1 MKKQGLLFGLTI
13 LLAALLLASA
23 LPMDVHAADP
33 AYSVCSVCYGTGICG
48 NCNPNNTL
56 DTNMPAADKL
66 GDGWIACHDCDANGY
81 RRCGTNHAGDGT
93 PIGCDGSG
101 KVECVRCHGSG
112 VDNGNACPDCEGTG
126 KMNCEICGGLGKYL
140 CDSCGGTHRMACRC
154 RQAGHVG
161 KCPQCGGSGWTLIDY
176 EGNVLEYG
184 AVHYPKQGD
193 VIDYG
198 IRRRGTGSYNAE
210 KYGTGINPSQY
221 VDKMNGGTGVNGIG
235 YLSINNPTPVAD
247 LTGGE
252 ATQQIIAN
260 GGHVGGGG
268 NSSGGGNSG
277 GGSSG
282 GQQGNSGQSGNSG
295 GNNNQNPN
303 PGPDNN
309 QQGGEPNPGPEP
321 GPGPNDDPDGN
332 PYTQDIPDDQSIVAA
347 LGDDKVEMVYLL
359 NREVDG
365 RYLLTVQINKP
376 GLTAEEKAK
385 LKAMTEADVRALKDD
400 LESLANYFRFT
411 ETGDPTFFDFG
422 SEYRLPVTCDIL
434 LELPADAANDSE
446 RPLHLYRV
454 TENGWEK
461 ERNHTVDHYEN
472 TRYLIFTYDTLGRFA
487 HTTMSEEDIRGNDTT
502 VVDWNGDPIPDP
514 NGGGGNPGG
523 DSQGN
528 PGNDSNP
535 GGNDPNPGDGNDH
548 GNDSQGSGSNPGGD
562 PNPGNDNP
570 NSDPGN
576 DPKPADDTAKK
587 AFPVLPVA
595 AGAVAVAVIAVF
607 AARAKK
613 KNR

>member
-23 LPMDVHAADP
+23 LPLDVHAADP

-56 DTNMPAADKL
+56 DTIMPVADKL
-66 GDGWIACHDCDANGY
+66 GDGWIACHNCDANGM
-81 RRCGTNHAGDGT
+81 RVCGTNHAGDGT

-101 KVECVRCHGSG
+101 KVPCDQCGATG
-112 VDNGNACPDCEGTG
+112 VDNGQTCPKCEGTG
-126 KMNCEICGGLGKYL
+126 KMNCYQCNGTGKYL
-140 CDSCGGTHRMACRC
+140 CDACGGTHRMACRC
-154 RQAGHVG
+154 REAGHAG
-161 KCPQCGGSGWTLIDY
+161 KCTQCGGSGWTLIDY

-184 AVHYPKQGD
+184 VVHYPQQGD

-210 KYGTGINPSQY
+210 KYGTGITPSQY

-277 GGSSG
+277 G
-282 GQQGNSGQSGNSG
+282 QQGSSGQSGNSG
-295 GNNNQNPN
+295 GSGNQNPN

-309 QQGGEPNPGPEP
+309 QQGGDPNPGPEP
-321 GPGPNDDPDGN
+321 DPGPNDDPDGN
-332 PYTQDIPDDQSIVAA
+332 PYTQEIQGDASIVAA
-347 LGDDKVEMVYLL
+347 LGDDNVEMVYLL
-359 NREVDG
+359 NREVEG
-365 RYLLTVQINKP
+365 SLLFTVQINKP

-385 LKAMTEADVRALKDD
+385 LKAMTEADVRAVKSD
-400 LESLANYFRFT
+400 LETLADGLRFT
-411 ETGDPTFFDFG
+411 QTGDPTFFDFG
-422 SEYRLPVTCDIL
+422 REYRLPVTCDIL
-434 LELPADAANDSE
+434 LELPGNAADDSQ
-446 RPLHLYRV
+446 RPLHVYRV
-454 TENGWEK
+454 LENGWEK
-461 ERNHTVDHYEN
+461 ERNHTIDRYEGK
-472 TRYLIFTYDTLGRFA
+472 RYLIFTYDTLGRFVLTA
-487 HTTMSEEDIRGNDTT
+487 QTEDDIRGGDTPL
-502 VVDWNGDPIPDP
+502 VDWNGEPDPGPGGEGEPNGQGEGPNGDHPGNDPQGDPGGSGP
-514 NGGGGNPGG
+514 NGGNGQSGEPNGG
-523 DSQGN
+523 DGQS
-528 PGNDSNP
+528 
-535 GGNDPNPGDGNDH
+535 
-548 GNDSQGSGSNPGGD
+548 GD

-587 AFPVLPVA
+587 GFPVLPVA